1 MKFWEKGGMI
11 RLRINKPLR
20 FMAVLHWV
28 IQLNNDWGMVRE
40 SISTSNNSSF
50 GEESN
55 NLMVNQN
62 SV

>member
-1 MKFWEKGGMI
+1 MI
-11 RLRINKPLR
+11 RLGINKPLR

-28 IQLNNDWGMVRE
+28 IQLNNAWGMVRE
-40 SISTSNNSSF
+40 SFIVPVITLAS
-50 GEESN
+50 ESN